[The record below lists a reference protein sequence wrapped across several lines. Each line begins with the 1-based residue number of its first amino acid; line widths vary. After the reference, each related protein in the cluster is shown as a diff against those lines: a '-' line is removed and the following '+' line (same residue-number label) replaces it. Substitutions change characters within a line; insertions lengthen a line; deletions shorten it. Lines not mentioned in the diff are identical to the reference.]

1 MANAKKRSYEIIPA
15 LRRDLPAVVD
25 LWQES
30 VRLHS
35 ASDDRFTPSPDAIRH
50 YYDYLSNAL
59 LRRDHH
65 LRVAKLGKEFLGFC
79 LSQFNAPNPIF
90 PHGPMGF
97 LADLAV
103 TQNARRCGIG
113 QALTQ
118 AALDWMQENGVQV
131 VHVTVS
137 VYNESAQKFWRETMG
152 FQPYMDRLWLDLP
165 KK

>member
-1 MANAKKRSYEIIPA
+1 MANHAKRRTFEIAPV

-35 ASDDRFTPSPDAIRH
+35 ASDNRFTPAPDALRH

-65 LRVAKLGKEFLGFC
+65 LRVARDGREFLGFC
-79 LSQFNAPNPIF
+79 MSQFNSANPIF
-90 PHGPMGF
+90 PHGPVGF

-103 TQNARRCGIG
+103 TQSAKRCGIG
-113 QALTQ
+113 QALTNV
-118 AALDWMQENGVQV
+118 ALDWMKENGVRV

-137 VYNESAQKFWRETMG
+137 VYNQAAQQFWRETMG
-152 FQPYMDRLWLDLP
+152 FQPYMDRLWLDLA
-165 KK
+165 

>member
-1 MANAKKRSYEIIPA
+1 MANHAKRQSVEIVPV
-15 LRRDLPAVVD
+15 LRRDLPAVVE

-35 ASDDRFTPSPDAIRH
+35 AADERFTPAPDALRH

-65 LRVAKLGKEFLGFC
+65 LRVAKEGREFLGFC
-79 LSQFNAPNPIF
+79 LSQFNSSNPIF
-90 PHGPMGF
+90 PHGPVCF

-103 TQNARRCGIG
+103 TQSAKRLGIG

-118 AALDWMQENGVQV
+118 VALDWMKENGVRV

-137 VYNESAQKFWRETMG
+137 VYNQAAQKFWREAMG
-152 FQPYMDRLWLDLP
+152 FQPYMDRLWLDLA
-165 KK
+165 